1 MAAMTLL
8 VMPLIRKPVEEES
21 AAPERGEQLGPHLL
35 DMLERAVTLSAVRV
49 GLWWGY
55 HGHGIRG
62 VGACTPSLGQPSKFP
77 ATVTVCCVTG
87 ILSWR
92 AFRWYLVYLP
102 APTGTPVYMSP
113 TSAWTPPTRAL
124 AGAESTCTT
133 NMVAWRAYSSVQYD
147 SLKR

>member
-35 DMLERAVTLSAVRV
+35 DMLERAVPLSAVRV

-77 ATVTVCCVTG
+77 ATVTEF
-87 ILSWR
+87 LLRYWNP
-92 AFRWYLVYLP
+92 LVESFQMVPCLP
-102 APTGTPVYMSP
+102 
-113 TSAWTPPTRAL
+113 
-124 AGAESTCTT
+124 
-133 NMVAWRAYSSVQYD
+133 SSSHGNPRLHVPH
-147 SLKR
+147 